1 MGSDEENLDDLLN
14 LLKEEEAAENE
25 NEAAED
31 EAADN
36 VLEEIGIEETGIEET
51 SIEETDMGGIEEEEI
66 EPEESVMDIED
77 LDKLLGEGMHEE
89 GNIGEDEPMGL
100 NSDADESAVDDMGLL
115 DFALEEEEEGL
126 ISPDEVDAMFAA
138 ADAAIANEMQN
149 NGDEAKPEQPEEPE
163 EPEENSNTDEIVES
177 SEEAPENEEESG
189 KKKKKERKKKEKKK
203 KEKKDNK
210 DKKEKKPLFGKK
222 GNASSITE
230 GEDREGMEDGV
241 GSEGAG
247 EKKPGFLAKL
257 LSLLIE
263 TEEEDVA
270 MLDPDIGS
278 LEPSDENKNILEELE
293 KEDKK
298 KKKKK
303 VKTKKEEEPVKE
315 KKKKEKKPK
324 KIKEKPANEPEQS
337 KDAKPGKKISKKGVL
352 VITALCLSFM
362 AMIIVMCS
370 MIPDFFEKREARE
383 AFYESDYIKAYEM
396 LYGKQLDESDEII
409 YHKVETILKLDRK
422 LDSYH
427 NFLGI
432 GEEVRALDSL
442 MSGVEM
448 YPEILAKAEEY
459 RVTQEVNVIYED
471 ILNVL
476 NEKYLVS
483 EEEART
489 IIGYDDVLY
498 TKKLESLVNG
508 TPFTEPSEAGAAEE
522 PVEAEPDILP
532 EEQAI
537 IEEDIPA
544 EPEEVLPEEEEM
556 LQGEQIENE
565 EPVENLPPEQVLPE
579 EEPLPEETAP
589 VQEGSPSPGEDVS
602 TWTGDS
608 GFGSQGEQIQGIRQ
622 PIGVEIHGN

>member
-31 EAADN
+31 VAVEDEEVEN
-36 VLEEIGIEETGIEET
+36 ELEENDIEDIEEEE
-51 SIEETDMGGIEEEEI
+51 IEEEEI

-77 LDKLLGEGMHEE
+77 LEKLLGEGMHEE
-89 GNIGEDEPMGL
+89 GNAGADEPMGL

-138 ADAAIANEMQN
+138 ADAAIANEMQSN
-149 NGDEAKPEQPEEPE
+149 EGEAKPEQPEEPE
-163 EPEENSNTDEIVES
+163 ENSDTGEIAES
-177 SEEAPENEEESG
+177 LEEAPENEEESG
-189 KKKKKERKKKEKKK
+189 KKKKKEKKKKEKKK
-203 KEKKDNK
+203 KEKKDNT

-222 GNASSITE
+222 GKASDIAES
-230 GEDREGMEDGV
+230 EDREGMEDGMD
-241 GSEGAG
+241 SEGTG

-263 TEEEDVA
+263 TEEEDPE
-270 MLDPDIGS
+270 MLDQDIGS
-278 LEPSDENKNILEELE
+278 IEPSDENKNILEELE

-303 VKTKKEEEPVKE
+303 VKTQKEEEPVKE

-324 KIKEKPANEPEQS
+324 KIKEKPAKEPGQS

-362 AMIIVMCS
+362 AMIIIMCS
-370 MIPDFFEKREARE
+370 MIPDFFEKREARK

-409 YHKVETILKLDRK
+409 YRKAETILKLDRK

-442 MSGVEM
+442 MSGVEI

-471 ILNVL
+471 ILSVL

-489 IIGYDDVLY
+489 IIGYNDVLY

-522 PVEAEPDILP
+522 PAEAEPDILP

-544 EPEEVLPEEEEM
+544 EPEEVLPEEEEI
-556 LQGEQIENE
+556 LQGGQIGNA
-565 EPVENLPPEQVLPE
+565 EPAENLPPEQAQPGEETLPE
-579 EEPLPEETAP
+579 ESAP
-589 VQEGSPSPGEDVS
+589 AQAGSPSPGEDVS
-602 TWTGDS
+602 TWTGNG

>member
-1 MGSDEENLDDLLN
+1 M
-14 LLKEEEAAENE
+14 
-25 NEAAED
+25 
-31 EAADN
+31 
-36 VLEEIGIEETGIEET
+36 
-51 SIEETDMGGIEEEEI
+51 
-66 EPEESVMDIED
+66 
-77 LDKLLGEGMHEE
+77 
-89 GNIGEDEPMGL
+89 
-100 NSDADESAVDDMGLL
+100 
-115 DFALEEEEEGL
+115 
-126 ISPDEVDAMFAA
+126 
-138 ADAAIANEMQN
+138 
-149 NGDEAKPEQPEEPE
+149 
-163 EPEENSNTDEIVES
+163 
-177 SEEAPENEEESG
+177 
-189 KKKKKERKKKEKKK
+189 
-203 KEKKDNK
+203 
-210 DKKEKKPLFGKK
+210 
-222 GNASSITE
+222 
-230 GEDREGMEDGV
+230 
-241 GSEGAG
+241 
-247 EKKPGFLAKL
+247 
-257 LSLLIE
+257 
-263 TEEEDVA
+263 
-270 MLDPDIGS
+270 
-278 LEPSDENKNILEELE
+278 E

-442 MSGVEM
+442 MSGVEI

-471 ILNVL
+471 ILSVL

-508 TPFTEPSEAGAAEE
+508 TPFTEPSEAETAEE
-522 PVEAEPDILP
+522 PPAAEPDILP

-544 EPEEVLPEEEEM
+544 EPEQVLPEEEEM
-556 LQGEQIENE
+556 LQGEQMENAEPE
-565 EPVENLPPEQVLPE
+565 ENPAPEQSMPE
-579 EEPLPEETAP
+579 EQPLPEESAP

-608 GFGSQGEQIQGIRQ
+608 GFGSQGELIQGIRQ